1 MNTSASRAG
10 LRPPTRPAWHGPPDV
25 LRLMWTRP
33 RASVRWLIDHGG
45 VRLSI
50 LLVCGAAASTVIAD
64 GSLAV
69 RTSDFGRWTW
79 VVDLAVGMV
88 LGLLAWAIA
97 AFVLTGIGR
106 VLGGVGTWSELLIA
120 LAWGQAPAAAGLPF
134 ALLMLWSRSLDNA
147 NSELLS
153 ALVLFV
159 LYVWALGTTT
169 LAVAEAHRFSFAR
182 AVVCALAG
190 VGLYVTFAAVFHV
203 LFGLNLRV

>member
-1 MNTSASRAG
+1 M
-10 LRPPTRPAWHGPPDV
+10 
-25 LRLMWTRP
+25 
-33 RASVRWLIDHGG
+33 
-45 VRLSI
+45 
-50 LLVCGAAASTVIAD
+50 CGAAASTVIAD

-106 VLGGVGTWSELLIA
+106 VLSGVGTWSELLIA

-190 VGLYVTFAAVFHV
+190 VGLYVTFAAVFHL